1 MGSEKNPEI
10 EYLRALAVIL
20 LVMSHLPE
28 LLPFHKAVF
37 TYIHYTY
44 VPWTGV
50 DLFFCIS
57 GYVVSKSLV
66 EFLDT
71 HKAEGNF
78 WLAAQCF
85 WIRRMYR
92 LIPSSWTWLFIGIL
106 CSVFFNQTGVFN
118 SWWQNLRSASAILT
132 FSGNLANQYNQL
144 LAPNDVY
151 WSLAL
156 EEQFYFVFPLFLLVI
171 SGAWRW
177 RILLALIAIQ
187 FFINRN
193 PFGTPFSAMAWSF
206 RVDPIMWGALIYIF
220 SKSSHFSLFEP
231 TFLKHSRLLALV
243 LNSLLIYLLGAIP
256 AQLITMPM
264 AHGLVS
270 LVAAIFVLMAV
281 YQSNYVLNIPGFSS
295 ILTWLGAR
303 SYAIYLIHMPVY
315 RMTVEGYSRYALK
328 IGHPFNAFYTLPMIL
343 TATLLILLLA
353 ELNFR
358 LIENPLRK
366 RGIALSN
373 SRLENWRN
381 QSVGPHEKKLEIPA
395 NLKMA
400 ASARVQQS

>member
-10 EYLRALAVIL
+10 EYLRALAVVL

-28 LLPFHKAVF
+28 LLPFHKATF

-156 EEQFYFVFPLFLLVI
+156 AGTHCHPVLHQPEPLRH
-171 SGAWRW
+171 A
-177 RILLALIAIQ
+177 
-187 FFINRN
+187 
-193 PFGTPFSAMAWSF
+193 
-206 RVDPIMWGALIYIF
+206 
-220 SKSSHFSLFEP
+220 
-231 TFLKHSRLLALV
+231 
-243 LNSLLIYLLGAIP
+243 LLG
-256 AQLITMPM
+256 
-264 AHGLVS
+264 HGLVFPGRPDHVGGVD
-270 LVAAIFVLMAV
+270 LHIFK
-281 YQSNYVLNIPGFSS
+281 
-295 ILTWLGAR
+295 ILT
-303 SYAIYLIHMPVY
+303 
-315 RMTVEGYSRYALK
+315 
-328 IGHPFNAFYTLPMIL
+328 F
-343 TATLLILLLA
+343 LA
-353 ELNFR
+353 
-358 LIENPLRK
+358 
-366 RGIALSN
+366 
-373 SRLENWRN
+373 
-381 QSVGPHEKKLEIPA
+381 V
-395 NLKMA
+395 
-400 ASARVQQS
+400 